1 MNNHNF
7 AQFHICWLLKPPLHL
22 MKSPFCLWVVIH
34 TILILWANCS
44 PHLWLVISY
53 KPVSQPAFWNENLI
67 QNHDL
72 FSHIPIT
79 IPLRQHFPV
88 DFLPFNLVKTIV
100 KHPFANGNHT
110 TFLKMV
116 IWAMVQMALSYPD
129 YIVFSFSVLTIYS
142 VSHRIHVWYIC

>member
-1 MNNHNF
+1 MR
-7 AQFHICWLLKPPLHL
+7 
-22 MKSPFCLWVVIH
+22 
-34 TILILWANCS
+34 T
-44 PHLWLVISY
+44 SY
-53 KPVSQPAFWNENLI
+53 KI
-67 QNHDL
+67 
-72 FSHIPIT
+72 IT

-129 YIVFSFSVLTIYS
+129 YIVFFLFQFSQSIQLAIGSMYGIYANKTG
-142 VSHRIHVWYIC
+142 VFLDGKCHHDHGIHGIC